1 MNAHTAILKHWK
13 LGDTDEAAAAR
24 ARIAAC
30 VDTAT
35 RAMGNNS
42 ISQDAYAILATV
54 EFLGARFYADDSCS
68 EEETLERRRIING
81 LVQLYARIVSM
92 ESKRG
97 RGNARG

>member
-1 MNAHTAILKHWK
+1 VNAHASILKHWK
-13 LGDTDEAAAAR
+13 HGDTDEAAEAR
-24 ARIAAC
+24 SRIAEC

-35 RAMGNNS
+35 RAMGNSS
-42 ISQDAYAILATV
+42 ISQDAYAVLATI

-68 EEETLERRRIING
+68 EEEVLERRRIING

-92 ESKRG
+92 EDKRG